1 MRAVIGCQRGSPR
14 VRHAL
19 VPVVVRMRLV
29 ATGAVGAVLVTCAV
43 VAAPAPQAKLDQV
56 VSRLGTYL
64 ADYEHRFSLVVAEE
78 RYQQSVEVAK
88 NTPAGNI
95 PPGTPVRSRQDR
107 SLRSDYA
114 LTRAADKEAWVG
126 YRDTFE
132 VDGHPVRDRDDRLQ
146 RTLIDG
152 IAARAVRI
160 AEESSR
166 FNLGS
171 ALLERNINVPTLAL
185 EMLHPRNQS
194 RFSFSK
200 AGEERIAATL
210 TWRVDFK
217 ERDRPTFIR
226 NTSGRDRPSR
236 GSIWLDPST
245 GEVWRTLLAWD
256 GPPSGMITV
265 AYGYVPNIDVLVP
278 LTMTERYRPGNATI
292 TGDAAYSNY
301 RRFQTGA
308 RLVTHP

>member
-1 MRAVIGCQRGSPR
+1 
-14 VRHAL
+14 
-19 VPVVVRMRLV
+19 MRLV
-29 ATGAVGAVLVTCAV
+29 ATAALGAMLVTCSV
-43 VAAPAPQAKLDQV
+43 VAARAPQPKLDQV
-56 VSRLGTYL
+56 VDRLGTYL

-88 NTPAGNI
+88 DG
-95 PPGTPVRSRQDR
+95 SRQDR

-114 LTRAADKEAWVG
+114 LTRASDKEAWVG

-152 IAARAVRI
+152 IAARAVQI

-194 RFSFSK
+194 RVSFSK
-200 AGEERIAATL
+200 AGEERIAAAL

-256 GPPSGMITV
+256 GPPSGMIRV

-278 LTMTERYRPGNATI
+278 LTMAERYRPGNATI